1 MNFLKKTILFYSDGF
16 KSMRVGKT
24 LWTIIFIKFILF
36 FILLKLFF
44 FPNIL
49 QTNFSND
56 TDRANFVIKNLT
68 NP

>member
-1 MNFLKKTILFYSDGF
+1 MIKRIVLFYSDGF
-16 KSMRVGKT
+16 KQMKVGKT
-24 LWTIIFIKFILF
+24 LWLIIAIKFFLF

-44 FPNIL
+44 FHDVL